1 MWQSMRGVMQAGMP
15 MHAGIERGAL
25 SRGEREA
32 LADRHV
38 GSIIVRTARRRRRVT
53 RRADDAQRR
62 SAPDQAWH
70 AALLGEIAAQAAL
83 AVQNARFIDRTKRLA
98 LEQAA
103 LLRVSQAVI
112 SETNLDAVLAEVA
125 KVAVG
130 LEDVEGCRILIW
142 HQETDQFEVAAE
154 QTDEGWQTFYSIG
167 ERYPVADWPS
177 ARGWS

>member
-1 MWQSMRGVMQAGMP
+1 MRGVMQAGMP

-38 GSIIVRTARRRRRVT
+38 GSIIVAPLVVAGESLGVLTMLSGEARRIK
-53 RRADDAQRR
+53 
-62 SAPDQAWH
+62 PGMLP
-70 AALLGEIAAQAAL
+70 LLGEIAAQAAL